1 MGDPA
6 TMRDAADGWIS
17 SLVDRLVPQF
27 QAEGTSAGGVPPA
40 DQMSPEAIDKAR
52 LDPTFLVLKARQ
64 ARKQAED
71 LALSITACKRK
82 WEADGALPDEEDIK
96 ITEFA
101 TISSSASKNPGPFKP
116 RTRKRARKPSGPKPV
131 DLLNKPSLNTKI
143 GEEGSQP
150 PAPSSTPGGTATR
163 STTALSRNTL
173 DAQKE
178 PQAGADTTRQFES
191 WSSPPPDASPANCGK
206 SGPSNPAA
214 PTDQMPTDPSLPP
227 PANSH
232 CSNLDMD
239 TADGQDQSGG
249 PNQTPLFNPETPD
262 RSAPTSA
269 LGQTTSGMAHLNSSD
284 TLRPSPSPS
293 PAVLTIIKSDVIHYH
308 IARSDTLSIIYF
320 SHSND
325 AKELRH
331 SLFALLTSFANKDN
345 KLRPG
350 TFIPTGTKTQHP
362 ESTMVWFLFSSSQF
376 GLQTNRITQAVEA
389 LSYLE
394 AVKNSTSSFDP
405 LPQGNDSSS
414 QAPKCFHSVDVL
426 HEFRKIVLDV
436 LMGYIIL
443 QTHHLSDAPVTEAK
457 KKAKTRASQTRST
470 NSTQSVCQVEKH
482 PSELAHTS
490 KDASQNLQ
498 RYKRKQNFQ
507 PLFYF
512 VLAGVCG
519 LFITSR
525 DHLTAGV
532 SGCMS
537 MIQEMA
543 IITENSKIPHPPD
556 EPIWKSL
563 SAYFVWIFSPVF
575 QSSGQICSLSSVQVP
590 TRMELAH
597 AITNDFLNQWR
608 TFNPTSS
615 FLLPHSSGEIEES

>member
-1 MGDPA
+1 
-6 TMRDAADGWIS
+6 
-17 SLVDRLVPQF
+17 
-27 QAEGTSAGGVPPA
+27 
-40 DQMSPEAIDKAR
+40 
-52 LDPTFLVLKARQ
+52 
-64 ARKQAED
+64 
-71 LALSITACKRK
+71 

-293 PAVLTIIKSDVIHYH
+293 PAVLTIIKSDVICRQV
-308 IARSDTLSIIYF
+308 ISIHQHVDGTKPNWSKYQTTWTSLTSLVNTVQGQPKIHLQALL
-320 SHSND
+320 HSISIERLAYLLD
-325 AKELRH
+325 FK
-331 SLFALLTSFANKDN
+331 LLTSFANKDN

-362 ESTMVWFLFSSSQF
+362 ESTMVWFLFRLLHPPHNVHTKWARLIAAS
-376 GLQTNRITQAVEA
+376 VELMADNILKPAQVNLACRPIASLKLLKLSLILRPSKIQHPA
-389 LSYLE
+389 LTLCH
-394 AVKNSTSSFDP
+394 
-405 LPQGNDSSS
+405 
-414 QAPKCFHSVDVL
+414 KCFHSVDVL

-498 RYKRKQNFQ
+498 RYQRKQNFQ

-512 VLAGVCG
+512 VLAGVRG

-563 SAYFVWIFSPVF
+563 SAYFVRIFSPVF